1 VGLALALLSLAPV
14 LAGGARAADDSCRVP
29 DAPRIVAVGDV
40 HGSYDSLL
48 AVLGFAGIVDAKG
61 KWSGGKAHLVQ
72 TGDLLDRGKDA
83 RKVLDL
89 LMRLEGD
96 ARKAGGRVH
105 ALLGN
110 HEVMNLLGDLRY
122 LNVEEYAAFR
132 TPDSEA
138 YREAFFKSAAERA
151 RAEARSSG
159 AAFDEAAFRSKFLA
173 EVPLGLVERTQALSA
188 QGRYGKWLRQRP
200 VVAKVNG
207 VVFVH
212 GGLTPE
218 VAALG
223 CAEVNARVRRELNE
237 DVAKTKQ
244 APLATLAAGENGP
257 LWYRGLAKDDES
269 ILAPQVDQV
278 LQSLGARAIV
288 VGHSVTGTGKIV
300 ARFGGRVFGIDV
312 GMGDVYGGNLA
323 ALEVG
328 PDGTIAALYPGSREE
343 LARPAAAA
351 ARAEPGPCS
360 RILANPGAGEPCA
373 LEPSQA
379 SRPNSSARRSRI
391 QTLTAQ
397 ASATGS
403 FSIGRSGM

>member
-1 VGLALALLSLAPV
+1 
-14 LAGGARAADDSCRVP
+14 
-29 DAPRIVAVGDV
+29 VA
-40 HGSYDSLL
+40 
-48 AVLGFAGIVDAKG
+48 
-61 KWSGGKAHLVQ
+61 
-72 TGDLLDRGKDA
+72 
-83 RKVLDL
+83 
-89 LMRLEGD
+89 M
-96 ARKAGGRVH
+96 
-105 ALLGN
+105 
-110 HEVMNLLGDLRY
+110 
-122 LNVEEYAAFR
+122 
-132 TPDSEA
+132 
-138 YREAFFKSAAERA
+138 
-151 RAEARSSG
+151 
-159 AAFDEAAFRSKFLA
+159 
-173 EVPLGLVERTQALSA
+173 
-188 QGRYGKWLRQRP
+188 
-200 VVAKVNG
+200 VNG

-278 LQSLGARAIV
+278 LKALGARAIV

-328 PDGTIAALYPGSREE
+328 KDGSIAALYRGSREE

-351 ARAEPGPCS
+351 ARAEPGRLSTS
-360 RILANPGAGEPCA
+360 RILANV
-373 LEPSQA
+373 
-379 SRPNSSARRSRI
+379 SR
-391 QTLTAQ
+391 
-397 ASATGS
+397 
-403 FSIGRSGM
+403 